1 MNNLQVIEREN
12 QRVMT
17 TAVLAEEYGTTTDVI
32 SKNFN
37 RNKERYA
44 EGKHFYCLEGEAL
57 KGFKLTSGQNDDS
70 LLKVNKLYLWT
81 EKGALLH
88 AKSLG
93 TDRAWEVYDI
103 LVETY
108 FKKQIDPFEGIST
121 EMKALI
127 LQDKKI
133 QAVSVRVDKLET
145 TMTVDYEQQLELE
158 RIRKSRAVVIL
169 CGMDSNA
176 YKTISGK
183 VFRSIGHDY
192 KEYFKI
198 NAYGNTPVARFE
210 EAKQYLK
217 NWQPDNNLQLEINQ
231 VNREQIKAS

>member
-1 MNNLQVIEREN
+1 MNHLTVIEKEN

-17 TAVLAEEYGTTTDVI
+17 TAVLAEEYGTTNDVI
-32 SKNFN
+32 SKNFT
-37 RNKERYA
+37 RNKERYI
-44 EGKHFYCLEGEAL
+44 EGKHFYCLEGEEL
-57 KGFKLTSGQNDDS
+57 KDFKADGQIDEQ
-70 LLKVNKLYLWT
+70 LKFATKLYLWT

-108 FKKQIDPFEGIST
+108 FKKQIDIFEGIST
-121 EMKALI
+121 EMKALL

-133 QAVSVRVDKLET
+133 QIVESRVDKLEN
-145 TMTVDYEQQLELE
+145 TMTVDHEQKLELE
-158 RIRKSRAVVIL
+158 HIRKSRAVAIL
-169 CGMDSNA
+169 GGMNSGA

-198 NAYGNTPVARFE
+198 NAYGNTPTARFE
-210 EAKQYLK
+210 EAKRYLK
-217 NWQPDNNLQLEINQ
+217 NWQPDNNLQIEINR
-231 VNREQIKAS
+231 VNRENDKAS